1 MAALIRE
8 IKEKFPQKTIWLYTG
23 YVWDAVKNLP
33 YIADVDVLVD
43 GPFQIDKLD
52 VKLHW
57 RGSANQRVINVKETL
72 RLGQMVLWSE

>member
-1 MAALIRE
+1 H
-8 IKEKFPQKTIWLYTG
+8 
-23 YVWDAVKNLP
+23 LP
-33 YIADVDVLVD
+33 YIAKVDVLVD

-57 RGSANQRVINVKETL
+57 RGSSNQRVINVKETL